1 MLGIKLLWRNIMD
14 DLLKDAIA
22 DAKAVRETALANAKI
37 ALEEAFTPR
46 IQSMLSNKIQS
57 EMEGEEEIPVAD
69 EEEAGEE
76 APEVAVEPE
85 VGEEVPAD
93 ELEDPVVADEEEIP
107 VEVPAVA
114 DEEEEVPVA
123 ADEEEIPVA
132 ADEEEVPF
140 EEPAI
145 ADEEGEE
152 DVIEINGV
160 KYAPVVSEEEEE
172 HEAPVEEQ
180 EDEDELD
187 LESILR
193 ELEDEADD
201 ADVNEEYEENEVGDG
216 LASDEVE
223 TADQADLA
231 ENDVSSDIGD
241 ADNKVNDDAA
251 DSSDIGQG
259 SEEPAAAD
267 APAAGHENSEDEEVD
282 DLVEVNGVKY
292 AKVKE
297 QDDFEAR
304 NGDLEEP
311 EIGEGE
317 DAEDIDLEEIL
328 KALSEGDDEDAEKAE
343 EQVSKLKSELGEHR
357 KVVKYLRGK
366 LNEVNLLNAKL
377 LFTNKLFRAHGLTN
391 EQKLKV
397 VETFD
402 RATNLREVKL
412 VFATL
417 AESFGSKTASKPKPI
432 KENKGSASKATAS
445 TKPKSTPK
453 VIEEGFDMKQRF
465 QKLANIL

>member
-1 MLGIKLLWRNIMD
+1 MD
-14 DLLKDAIA
+14 ELLKDAIA
-22 DAKAVRETALANAKI
+22 DAKAVRETALANAKL

-46 IQSMLSNKIQS
+46 IQSMLSQKIQQ
-57 EMEGEEEIPVAD
+57 EEEGEDIPV
-69 EEEAGEE
+69 
-76 APEVAVEPE
+76 
-85 VGEEVPAD
+85 
-93 ELEDPVVADEEEIP
+93 
-107 VEVPAVA
+107 
-114 DEEEEVPVA
+114 
-123 ADEEEIPVA
+123 

-140 EEPAI
+140 EEPAV

-172 HEAPVEEQ
+172 PADHDEMKYEEA
-180 EDEDELD
+180 DEDELD
-187 LESILR
+187 LESILK

-201 ADVNEEYEENEVGDG
+201 EVNEEYEENEVGDG
-216 LASDEVE
+216 LSSDEAE

-241 ADNKVNDDAA
+241 ADNKVNDEAG
-251 DSSDIGQG
+251 DSSDVGQG

-267 APAAGHENSEDEEVD
+267 APAAGQENKEDEVVD

-297 QDDFEAR
+297 QDDWEAR
-304 NGDLEEP
+304 NKDLEVNEQ
-311 EIGEGE
+311 EE
-317 DAEDIDLEEIL
+317 DDIDLEEIL
-328 KALSEGDDEDAEKAE
+328 RALSEGDDEEGEDAEAQAE
-343 EQVSKLKSELGEHR
+343 AISKLRSELGEHR

-417 AESFGSKTASKPKPI
+417 AESFGSKTASTPKPI
-432 KENKGSASKATAS
+432 KENKGTASKATAS
-445 TKPKSTPK
+445 TKPKSAPK

>member
-46 IQSMLSNKIQS
+46 IQSMLSQKIQS
-57 EMEGEEEIPVAD
+57 EMEGEEEAPADEQDEEPVA
-69 EEEAGEE
+69 EEGEEE
-76 APEVAVEPE
+76 APEIAVEPE
-85 VGEEVPAD
+85 EGEEIPAD
-93 ELEDPVVADEEEIP
+93 EQEVEIP
-107 VEVPAVA
+107 VEEPA
-114 DEEEEVPVA
+114 
-123 ADEEEIPVA
+123 I

-145 ADEEGEE
+145 ADEEEVPFEEPVVEGEE

-160 KYAPVVSEEEEE
+160 KYAPVVSEEEHED
-172 HEAPVEEQ
+172 EAPVEEQ
-180 EDEDELD
+180 EDEIDELD
-187 LESILR
+187 LESILK

-201 ADVNEEYEENEVGDG
+201 SEISEEYEESEVGDG
-216 LASDEVE
+216 LDSDEVE
-223 TADQADLA
+223 TADEADLA

-241 ADNKVNDDAA
+241 ADNKVNDEAG
-251 DSSDIGQG
+251 DSSDVGQG

-267 APAAGHENSEDEEVD
+267 APDHGKENSEDEVVD

-297 QDDFEAR
+297 QDEFEAR
-304 NGDLEEP
+304 NGDLEVNE
-311 EIGEGE
+311 E
-317 DAEDIDLEEIL
+317 DDIDLEEIL
-328 KALSEGDDEDAEKAE
+328 KALSEGDEEDAEAAE
-343 EQVSKLKSELGEHR
+343 EQVSKLTSELDEHR

-412 VFATL
+412 VFSTL
-417 AESFGSKTASKPKPI
+417 AESFGSKTANASKPKPI
-432 KENKGSASKATAS
+432 KENKGTASKATAS

>member
-1 MLGIKLLWRNIMD
+1 MD

-37 ALEEAFTPR
+37 ALEEAFNPR
-46 IQSMLSNKIQS
+46 IQSMLSDKIQN
-57 EMEGEEEIPVAD
+57 ELEGD
-69 EEEAGEE
+69 EEEAPVEGEE
-76 APEVAVEPE
+76 PEAEEEPEIAAEPE
-85 VGEEVPAD
+85 VGEEPAGEEDVLAAQDEVPGD
-93 ELEDPVVADEEEIP
+93 EFSEPEA
-107 VEVPAVA
+107 EVPA
-114 DEEEEVPVA
+114 EEEPLVAQDEVPGDEFSEPEA
-123 ADEEEIPVA
+123 EEE
-132 ADEEEVPF
+132 F
-140 EEPAI
+140 PA
-145 ADEEGEE
+145 EEG
-152 DVIEINGV
+152 VIEINGV
-160 KYAPVVSEEEEE
+160 KYAPVVSEEDEEE
-172 HEAPVEEQ
+172 FEAPVEEQ

-193 ELEDEADD
+193 ELEDEA
-201 ADVNEEYEENEVGDG
+201 EEGEIEEDYAEGEVGDG
-216 LASDEVE
+216 LSSDEAE
-223 TADQADLA
+223 TADEAELA

-241 ADNKVNDDAA
+241 GDNKVADDAA

-304 NGDLEEP
+304 NGDLEVNE
-311 EIGEGE
+311 E
-317 DAEDIDLEEIL
+317 DDIDLEEIL
-328 KALSEGDDEDAEKAE
+328 RALSEQDEEEGEAAE
-343 EQVSKLKSELGEHR
+343 EQVSKLSSELKEHR
-357 KVVKYLRGK
+357 KVVKYLRSK

-417 AESFGSKTASKPKPI
+417 AESFGSKPASTVKQI
-432 KENKGSASKATAS
+432 KEKKGSASKAVAS
-445 TKPKSTPK
+445 TKPKSQK
-453 VIEEGFDMKQRF
+453 VIGEGFDMKQRF

>member
-1 MLGIKLLWRNIMD
+1 MD

-46 IQSMLSNKIQS
+46 IQSMLSQKIQQ
-57 EMEGEEEIPVAD
+57 EEEGEEIPVAD
-69 EEEAGEE
+69 EDEAGEE
-76 APEVAVEPE
+76 APEIAVEPE
-85 VGEEVPAD
+85 AGEPEVEVPVEEPIVAQDEVPGEEVPFEEPA
-93 ELEDPVVADEEEIP
+93 VADEEEIP

-114 DEEEEVPVA
+114 DE
-123 ADEEEIPVA
+123 DEEWA
-132 ADEEEVPF
+132 

-145 ADEEGEE
+145 PAEQDEVPGEE

-172 HEAPVEEQ
+172 FEAPVEEQ
-180 EDEDELD
+180 EGEDEDELD
-187 LESILR
+187 LESILK

-201 ADVNEEYEENEVGDG
+201 ADVNEEYEEGEVGDG
-216 LASDEVE
+216 LSSDEAE

-241 ADNKVNDDAA
+241 ADNKVADDAA

-297 QDDFEAR
+297 QDEFEAR
-304 NGDLEEP
+304 NGDLEVNE
-311 EIGEGE
+311 E
-317 DAEDIDLEEIL
+317 DDIDLEEIL
-328 KALSEGDDEDAEKAE
+328 KALSEGDDEEEGEKAE
-343 EQVSKLKSELGEHR
+343 EQVSKLTSELGEHR

-417 AESFGSKTASKPKPI
+417 AESFGSKTASTPKPI
-432 KENKGSASKATAS
+432 KESKGSASKAVAS
-445 TKPKSTPK
+445 TKPKSAPK
-453 VIEEGFDMKQRF
+453 VIEEGFDMKSRF

>member
-1 MLGIKLLWRNIMD
+1 MD

-46 IQSMLSNKIQS
+46 IQSMLSQKIQS
-57 EMEGEEEIPVAD
+57 EMEGEEEAPADEQDEEPVA
-69 EEEAGEE
+69 EEGEEE
-76 APEVAVEPE
+76 APEIAVEPE
-85 VGEEVPAD
+85 EGEEIPAD
-93 ELEDPVVADEEEIP
+93 EQEVEIP
-107 VEVPAVA
+107 VEEPA
-114 DEEEEVPVA
+114 
-123 ADEEEIPVA
+123 I

-145 ADEEGEE
+145 ADEEEVPFEEPAVEGEE

-160 KYAPVVSEEEEE
+160 KYAPVVSEEEHED
-172 HEAPVEEQ
+172 EAPVEEQ
-180 EDEDELD
+180 EDEIDELD
-187 LESILR
+187 LESILK

-201 ADVNEEYEENEVGDG
+201 SEISEEYEESEVGDG
-216 LASDEVE
+216 LDSDEVE
-223 TADQADLA
+223 TADEADLA

-241 ADNKVNDDAA
+241 ADNKVNDEAG
-251 DSSDIGQG
+251 DSSDVGQG

-267 APAAGHENSEDEEVD
+267 APDHGKENSEDEVVD

-297 QDDFEAR
+297 QDEFEAR
-304 NGDLEEP
+304 NGDLEVNE
-311 EIGEGE
+311 E
-317 DAEDIDLEEIL
+317 DDIDLEEIL
-328 KALSEGDDEDAEKAE
+328 KALSEGDEEDAEAAE
-343 EQVSKLKSELGEHR
+343 EQVSKLTSELDEHR

-412 VFATL
+412 VFSTL
-417 AESFGSKTASKPKPI
+417 AESFGSKTANASKPKPI
-432 KENKGSASKATAS
+432 KENKGTASKATAS